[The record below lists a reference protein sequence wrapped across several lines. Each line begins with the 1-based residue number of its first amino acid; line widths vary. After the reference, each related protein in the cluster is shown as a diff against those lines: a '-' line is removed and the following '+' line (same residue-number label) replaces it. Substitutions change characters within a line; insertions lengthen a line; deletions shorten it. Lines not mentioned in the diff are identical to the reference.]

1 MERAESLY
9 FTRIGVFKG
18 EYTLPKL
25 GKLIRIVACAR
36 FKLRAQHT
44 VILSL

>member
-18 EYTLPKL
+18 EYKLLKL
-25 GKLIRIVACAR
+25 GKLISNS
-36 FKLRAQHT
+36 
-44 VILSL
+44 SLHQI